1 MSAVPLGG
9 ASRPFVGVHR
19 VSPAQPAKPAQP
31 AQPDHAADAE
41 VVSKADRERF
51 RAEALQA
58 RRTLKMARK
67 LAKSSEPLSTAQRAL
82 VLQLEAGELEKVTL
96 QKNQAYGHGC
106 GATSTSLEEVALFR
120 VSCNQLDNYFGR
132 SE

>member
-1 MSAVPLGG
+1 MVAFLQIRTE
-9 ASRPFVGVHR
+9 AETH
-19 VSPAQPAKPAQP
+19 
-31 AQPDHAADAE
+31 HTADEE
-41 VVSKADRERF
+41 VVAKVDPECL

-82 VLQLEAGELEKVTL
+82 VLQLQAGELEKVTL